1 MASTIVTVL
10 LAILGTK
17 IYAQSAKMLYFTLA
31 PLCQD
36 ANNAELIKVLPYLMA
51 CVTNARVIF

>member
-17 IYAQSAKMLYFTLA
+17 IYVQSAKMLYFILA

-36 ANNAELIKVLPYLMA
+36 VNNAELIKVLPYIMA
-51 CVTNARVIF
+51 CVTNVRVIF